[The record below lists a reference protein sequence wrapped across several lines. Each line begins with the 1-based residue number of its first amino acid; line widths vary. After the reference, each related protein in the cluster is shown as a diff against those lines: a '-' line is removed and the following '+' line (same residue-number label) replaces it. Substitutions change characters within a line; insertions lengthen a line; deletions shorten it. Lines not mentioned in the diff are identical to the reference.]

1 MSPVLPHFSNECLKL
16 INQNKS
22 SIQWPEINEKL
33 IEEQVLNYVIQIGGK
48 KRGLIQ
54 AEKNISEK
62 DLMNLVQNNNELKKY
77 FVNKSI
83 KKKIFIPN
91 RLLNIIV

>member
-1 MSPVLPHFSNECLKL
+1 PVLTHFSNECFKL
-16 INQNKS
+16 INQNTS
-22 SIQWPEINEKL
+22 SILWPEINEKL

>member
-1 MSPVLPHFSNECLKL
+1 MKL
-16 INQNKS
+16 INQSTS
-22 SIQWPEINEKL
+22 SIQWPEINKKL

-48 KRGLIQ
+48 KRGIIQ

-77 FVNKSI
+77 FVDKTI

>member
-16 INQNKS
+16 INQSTS
-22 SIQWPEINEKL
+22 SIQWPEINKKL

-48 KRGLIQ
+48 KRGIIQ

-77 FVNKSI
+77 FVDKTI

>member
-1 MSPVLPHFSNECLKL
+1 MLFRS
-16 INQNKS
+16 
-22 SIQWPEINEKL
+22 PEINKKL

-48 KRGLIQ
+48 KRGIIQ

-77 FVNKSI
+77 FVDKTI